1 MIPSIDA
8 CFKFMDTYEMP
19 SHIRAHSIMV
29 ERIASLLAT
38 ALKKAGVKLSL
49 DKVRAGALMHDI
61 GKPLCI
67 QTGEDHSA
75 KGEEICLLNR
85 LNEIAEIVAEHVVLK
100 DYRPGGPITEKELV
114 YYADK
119 RVNHDTVVSL
129 EVRLQ
134 YLLERYGQEK
144 EHLNRAIMKNFERC
158 KELERRIFARLTF
171 GPGDLAKMLQA
182 E

>member
-38 ALKKAGVKLSL
+38 ALEKAGVQLSL
-49 DKVRAGALMHDI
+49 EKVRAGALMHDI
-61 GKPLCI
+61 AKPLCLE
-67 QTGEDHSA
+67 TGEDHSV
-75 KGEEICLLNR
+75 KGKEICLLNS
-85 LNEIAEIVAEHVVLK
+85 LDEIAEIVAEHVVLK
-100 DYRPGGPITEKELV
+100 DYQAGGPITEKELV

-119 RVNHDTVVSL
+119 RVNHDSVVSL

-144 EHLNRAIMKNFERC
+144 EHLHQAIMRNFDRC
-158 KELERRIFARLTF
+158 KEVERRIFARLAF
-171 GPGDLAKMLQA
+171 GPGDLAGMLQA